1 MRFKIRAILP
11 GFVLS
16 ITILNEAVPIASGV
30 QGQMLWMKVKLLRES
45 LKNNKGAHVAPLLS
59 SVCQLICLML
69 SIDRYFYFVS
79 TRGKS

>member
-45 LKNNKGAHVAPLLS
+45 LKNNKGAPVAPLLS
-59 SVCQLICLML
+59 SVCQLICLKL
-69 SIDRYFYFVS
+69 SIDRYFYFVA
-79 TRGKS
+79 TRG

>member
-30 QGQMLWMKVKLLRES
+30 QGQMLWTKAKLLRES
-45 LKNNKGAHVAPLLS
+45 LKKDKGATGAPLLL
-59 SVCQLICLML
+59 SVCQLICLMF
-69 SIDRYFYFVS
+69 SID
-79 TRGKS
+79 